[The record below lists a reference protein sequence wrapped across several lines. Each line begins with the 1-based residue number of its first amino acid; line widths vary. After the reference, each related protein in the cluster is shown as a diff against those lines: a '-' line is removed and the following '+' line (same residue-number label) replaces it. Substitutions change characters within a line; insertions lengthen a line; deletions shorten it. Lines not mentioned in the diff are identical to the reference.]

1 MIIGDEIKKEI
12 PAAIATPTIEIQ
24 IPPFGLIIKNE
35 TMDPG
40 LAGPINPAPIIMNQ
54 KIAQKL
60 PTIGPI
66 ITSGFAKTYGK

>member
-1 MIIGDEIKKEI
+1 MIGEEIKNEI
-12 PAAIATPTIEIQ
+12 PAAITTPTIETQ
-24 IPPFGLIIKNE
+24 TPPLGLIIKNE
-35 TMDPG
+35 TIEPG
-40 LAGPINPAPIIMNQ
+40 LAGPIKPAFITMNQ

>member
-1 MIIGDEIKKEI
+1 MIGDEIKNEI
-12 PAAIATPTIEIQ
+12 PAAITTPTIEIQ

-35 TMDPG
+35 TMEPG

-54 KIAQKL
+54 KIAQKF

-66 ITSGFAKTYGK
+66 ITSGLAKTYGK